1 MAELIAVLLTLG
13 IFVGLPAWIIW
24 SIISRTKKNNISKTK
39 AKPVIE
45 WAVFKG
51 YPLPEKPYGFLF
63 NVAIIC
69 GFLCGLIPGILLCY
83 FAQKR
88 KDNYEKEIRA
98 LTTKWVDSGK
108 PLKPYQES

>member
-1 MAELIAVLLTLG
+1 MEEG
-13 IFVGLPAWIIW
+13 RNYDNDGLDP
-24 SIISRTKKNNISKTK
+24 SEEYFRRKKKGNDEDTYFPPEESE
-39 AKPVIE
+39 PVIE
-45 WAVFKG
+45 WAEFKG

-63 NVAIIC
+63 NVAIIY

-88 KDNYEKEIRA
+88 KDNYKKEIRA

-108 PLKPYQES
+108 TLKPFEE